1 MLNITQEAINYCD
14 EIYKI
19 KKNPGSPEKL
29 NRVYNLPLGVIS
41 SITPFNFPLNL
52 SMRAIA
58 PAIALGN
65 NIVHKPDIQV
75 GLSGGSIIAKAFEYA
90 RLLKGCFRRK
100 KNWKCFD
107 TLCIHKRG

>member
-1 MLNITQEAINYCD
+1 
-14 EIYKI
+14 
-19 KKNPGSPEKL
+19 
-29 NRVYNLPLGVIS
+29 
-41 SITPFNFPLNL
+41 
-52 SMRAIA
+52 MRAIA

-90 RLLKGCFRRK
+90 GLLKGCFRRK